1 MKSLARLLVLLACLL
16 AGAGAGAATP
26 ADAGSVAIPRL
37 AARVTD
43 LTGTLTAEQRASVE
57 AELAAFESRKGAQ
70 IAVLML
76 PTTGP
81 EPIEAFG
88 IRLAETW
95 KIGRKGIDDGVILI
109 VAKDDRRLRIEVGYG
124 LEGALNDATAKRIVS
139 DTITPA
145 FRQGDFAG
153 GITAGLR
160 AVMAVIDGEA
170 LPAPAEA
177 RGGAAA
183 GGSGTGDPLTWLFGA
198 AVLAPVLHA
207 MLGLLGSLAAA
218 AIGAAAGWWMFDSW
232 IAAGA
237 GAAIL
242 FALSFLRGG
251 PGFMGGGG
259 RGGGFG
265 GGFGGGGGGFGGGGA
280 SGRW

>member
-1 MKSLARLLVLLACLL
+1 MLFACLL

-160 AVMAVIDGEA
+160 AVMAVIDG
-170 LPAPAEA
+170 
-177 RGGAAA
+177 
-183 GGSGTGDPLTWLFGA
+183 
-198 AVLAPVLHA
+198 
-207 MLGLLGSLAAA
+207 
-218 AIGAAAGWWMFDSW
+218 
-232 IAAGA
+232 
-237 GAAIL
+237 
-242 FALSFLRGG
+242 
-251 PGFMGGGG
+251 
-259 RGGGFG
+259 
-265 GGFGGGGGGFGGGGA
+265 
-280 SGRW
+280 